1 MTEEQNNRIANSWI
15 VVTETDGE
23 SLMPAAFADSEGQAR
38 AEAIELVLGDENPAT
53 RAHIYQ
59 RAGTVSA
66 EVKPVW
72 TGARP

>member
-15 VVTETDGE
+15 VIAENRSE
-23 SLMPAAFADSEGQAR
+23 SLTLVTFADSEGQAR